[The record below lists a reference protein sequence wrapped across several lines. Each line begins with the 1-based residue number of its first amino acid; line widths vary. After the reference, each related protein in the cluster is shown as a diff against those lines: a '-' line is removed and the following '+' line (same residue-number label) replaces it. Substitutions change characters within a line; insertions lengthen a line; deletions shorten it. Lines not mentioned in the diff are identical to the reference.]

1 MMASSEELLAPEGSH
16 TSTSSSDLSSSLS
29 EDEDEDEVKLKSEFD
44 DVEDDSASTDRESLD
59 FLHSFFSEVRF
70 LRFFLVV
77 FFCLTFRLADCW
89 GLGEGVLAAMGEAFS
104 GSLLGDVMLAVAAV
118 TLLGR

>member
-1 MMASSEELLAPEGSH
+1 MMASSEELLAPEGSC

-59 FLHSFFSEVRF
+59 FLRLFFLEVRF
-70 LRFFLVV
+70 LHFFLVV
-77 FFCLTFRLADCW
+77 FFCLTFRPADFW
-89 GLGEGVLAAMGEAFS
+89 GLGEGVLAALGEAFS
-104 GSLLGDVMLAVAAV
+104 GSLLGDIMLAVAAV
-118 TLLGR
+118 ILLGR

>member
-1 MMASSEELLAPEGSH
+1 MDVDGDGDIDVWAQPGQPIIIHKKA
-16 TSTSSSDLSSSLS
+16 DKD
-29 EDEDEDEVKLKSEFD
+29 EDKDEDEVELDSEFD

-77 FFCLTFRLADCW
+77 FFCLTFRLAVCW
-89 GLGEGVLAAMGEAFS
+89 GLGEGVLAAMGVAFS
-104 GSLLGDVMLAVAAV
+104 GSLLGEVMLAVAAV
-118 TLLGR
+118 ILLGR